1 MSYGRGYGRRRRG
14 GGLKIRLLIAAVMIG
29 FSLFSYYS
37 TGQVNPITGEKQR
50 VTMSPDEEVAMGL
63 QAAPTMIA
71 QHGDC
76 LLYTSPSPRDS

>member
-1 MSYGRGYGRRRRG
+1 MSYGRGYGRRRRS

-50 VTMSPDEEVAMGL
+50 VTLSP
-63 QAAPTMIA
+63 
-71 QHGDC
+71 DC
-76 LLYTSPSPRDS
+76 LLYTSPSPRDLSTSRMPSSA